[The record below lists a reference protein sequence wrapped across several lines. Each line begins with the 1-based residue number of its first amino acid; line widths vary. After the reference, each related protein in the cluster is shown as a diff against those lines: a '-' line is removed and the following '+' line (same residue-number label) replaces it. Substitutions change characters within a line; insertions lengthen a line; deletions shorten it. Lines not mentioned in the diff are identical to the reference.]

1 MDINQHK
8 ASPVAVEE
16 TPLKPHGRRV
26 ILPHNNR
33 KALWVDERTYDAI
46 RFYADR
52 HYMTMVAATQI
63 IIKKGVE
70 ALYADTNN
78 EV

>member
-1 MDINQHK
+1 MDINRSK
-8 ASPVAVEE
+8 PSLEAVEE
-16 TPLKPHGRRV
+16 TPLKPPGRRV
-26 ILPHNNR
+26 ILTHNKR
-33 KALWVDERTYDAI
+33 RALWVNERTYDAI

-70 ALYADTNN
+70 SLYADIKNDI
-78 EV
+78 

>member
-1 MDINQHK
+1 MDINQPK
-8 ASPVAVEE
+8 ASPETVEE
-16 TPLKPHGRRV
+16 TPLKPPGRRV

-70 ALYADTNN
+70 SLYADIKNDI
-78 EV
+78 